1 MTMTKYLSI
10 FFIGL
15 SLVSF
20 SVYGDE
26 TGNHLN
32 DGQEVTAVENS
43 TSDDTCRNDCF
54 QIKKTDQGPCGCCCD
69 PCCSCGCD
77 LSHACD
83 CGSDG
88 VISIAPPS
96 TEINPQR
103 SPFPESD
110 CDFARRCGLWG
121 VWLPECPVLFRPILA
136 DPRQINY
143 SVGWR
148 FNDQI
153 LGKNIVDVS
162 FGDTLAIYRWNE
174 IGPCNGELQLE
185 LEGALW
191 AVFSPLEE
199 SSPLIDADYY
209 VGFPITY
216 AFGRWEFRL
225 RGYHVSTHMGDEFLL
240 DHPYFYRRNP
250 SAEFIDFFVSNDFT
264 DEIRFYGGVG
274 VIVHQDETFK
284 TGRVFA
290 EVGAEL
296 RLRQMGFTDF
306 RNQLYGEPYY
316 AMNFRFRK
324 DFKHH
329 LDQTYVL
336 GYEIGKLYGLCRKLR
351 FYLQYHDGYSL
362 DGQFQKCPTN
372 YLSIRFSYGF

>member
-1 MTMTKYLSI
+1 MPITKYMYALC
-10 FFIGL
+10 FIAL
-15 SLVSF
+15 NLVCGHLF
-20 SVYGDE
+20 SQDYQNYE
-26 TGNHLN
+26 NEGNAKN
-32 DGQEVTAVENS
+32 YS
-43 TSDDTCRNDCF
+43 
-54 QIKKTDQGPCGCCCD
+54 GPCGCSCEST
-69 PCCSCGCD
+69 CSCGCENGEV
-77 LSHACD
+77 CE

-88 VISIAPPS
+88 VINIAPPAS
-96 TEINPQR
+96 RLNPQR
-103 SPFPESD
+103 AAFPESD

-121 VWLPECPVLFRPILA
+121 VWLPECPVLFRPLLA

-148 FNDQI
+148 FNDQV
-153 LGKNIVDVS
+153 LGKNIVDIS
-162 FGDTLAIYRWNE
+162 FGDTLAIYRWNDIN
-174 IGPCNGELQLE
+174 IGPFCGGQLQVE

-191 AVFSPLEE
+191 AVFNPLHE

-216 AFGRWEFRL
+216 AVDNWEFRI
-225 RGYHVSTHMGDEFLL
+225 RGYHISTHMGDEFLI
-240 DHPYFYRRNP
+240 DNPSFYRRNP
-250 SAEFIDFFVSNDFT
+250 SAEFVDFFVSNDFT
-264 DEIRFYGGVG
+264 EEIRFYGGLG
-274 VIVHQDETFK
+274 VIIHQDETFK

-290 EVGAEL
+290 EIGSEL

-329 LDQTYVL
+329 IDQTYVI

-362 DGQFQKCPTN
+362 DGQFQKCATN